1 MLLWIWI
8 KNMFQN
14 YYFYSQQPTYL
25 LEFRRNYDFMPDL

>member
-1 MLLWIWI
+1 
-8 KNMFQN
+8 MFQN